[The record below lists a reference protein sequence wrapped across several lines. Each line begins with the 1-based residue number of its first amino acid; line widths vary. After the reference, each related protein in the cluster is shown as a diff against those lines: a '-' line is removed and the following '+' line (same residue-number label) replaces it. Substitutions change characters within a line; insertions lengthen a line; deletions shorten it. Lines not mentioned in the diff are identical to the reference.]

1 MMKQFIVLLKKD
13 IIELFKTKKVLILC
27 AIFFIFAF
35 SSPLIAKMTPELLKY
50 AGDGFQIS
58 MPDPTIIDSYVQFFK
73 NIDGLCLFATI
84 IVLAGIIANEK
95 AKGLYTNLVNN
106 NVTRSNF
113 ILSKIAS
120 QIKVITGI
128 YLISILLFSIYNY
141 ILFDK
146 VFVEYSFLALLSMYV
161 YMIFVICVVNLCST
175 VSKSNIISIVVSFAV
190 IFSLDIFS
198 LFNFGKYLPNYLV
211 TISNKIFTDATCLD
225 YVYKNIAI
233 TLLLSVIIVVS
244 SIKLCNNKE

>member
-1 MMKQFIVLLKKD
+1 MKQFTILLKKD
-13 IIELFKTKKVLILC
+13 IKELFKTKKVLILC

-50 AGDGFQIS
+50 AGDSFQIS

-84 IVLAGIIANEK
+84 IIFAGIIANEK
-95 AKGLYTNLVNN
+95 AKGLYTNLINN
-106 NVTRSNF
+106 NVTKSNF
-113 ILSKIAS
+113 ILSKIVS
-120 QIKVITGI
+120 QVIVITGV

-146 VFVEYSFLALLSMYV
+146 IFMEYSFLALLSMYI

-175 VSKSNIISIVVSFAV
+175 ISKSNIISIVVSFVV

-198 LFNFGKYLPNYLV
+198 LFSFGKYLPNYLV
-211 TISNKIFTDATCLD
+211 TISNNIFTDASCLD
-225 YVYKNIAI
+225 YIYKNIAI
-233 TLLLSVIIVVS
+233 TLLLSIISVVA
-244 SIKLCNNKE
+244 SIRLCSNKE